1 MDEPSKAPTGLRAP
15 GKALWAAVASKYVL
29 TAGELEVLRQAVRTA
44 DEVDR
49 LEKAVRALPDLI
61 ITGSTGQPRAHPLL
75 SEVRSHRQLL
85 ERLCGSLN
93 LPDDN
98 QAVGLRGSS
107 RHTQKAARGRW
118 DSNQQVQPMKDAS

>member
-1 MDEPSKAPTGLRAP
+1 MDEPPKAPTGLRAP
-15 GKALWAAVASKYVL
+15 GKALWAAVVGKYVL

-49 LEKAVRALPDLI
+49 LEHAVRDLPDFVTI
-61 ITGSTGQPRAHPLL
+61 GSTGQPRAHPLL
-75 SEVRSHRQLL
+75 SEVRAHRQLL

-93 LPDDN
+93 LPDDD

-107 RHTQKAARGRW
+107 RHAQKAARGRW
-118 DSNQQVQPMKDAS
+118 DDNRVQVPIKDAS

>member
-1 MDEPSKAPTGLRAP
+1 MDQPPKAPTGLRAS
-15 GKALWAAVASKYVL
+15 GKALWAAVVGKYVL

-49 LEKAVRALPDLI
+49 LERAVRALPDFVTI
-61 ITGSTGQPRAHPLL
+61 GSTGQPRAHPLL
-75 SEVRSHRQLL
+75 SEVRAHRQLL

-93 LPDDN
+93 LPDDD

-107 RHTQKAARGRW
+107 RHAQKAARGRW
-118 DSNQQVQPMKDAS
+118 DDSRVQVPSKDAS

>member
-1 MDEPSKAPTGLRAP
+1 MDQPPKAPTGLRAP
-15 GKALWAAVASKYVL
+15 GKTLWAAVASKYVL

-49 LEKAVRALPDLI
+49 LERAVRALPDLI
-61 ITGSTGQPRAHPLL
+61 TPGSTGQPKAHPLL
-75 SEVRSHRQLL
+75 SEVRAHRQLL

-93 LPDDN
+93 LPDDD

-107 RHTQKAARGRW
+107 RHAQRAARGRW
-118 DSNQQVQPMKDAS
+118 DGNQAQPMKDAS

>member
-1 MDEPSKAPTGLRAP
+1 MDEPPKAPTGLRAP
-15 GKALWAAVASKYVL
+15 GKALWAAVVGKYVL

-49 LEKAVRALPDLI
+49 LERAVRALPEL
-61 ITGSTGQPRAHPLL
+61 TTVGSTGQPKAHPLL

-93 LPDDN
+93 LPDDD

-107 RHTQKAARGRW
+107 RHAQKAARGRW
-118 DSNQQVQPMKDAS
+118 DDNRVQVPMKDAS

>member
-1 MDEPSKAPTGLRAP
+1 MDQPPKAPTGLRAP
-15 GKALWAAVASKYVL
+15 GKALWAAVVGKYVL

-49 LEKAVRALPDLI
+49 LERAVRALPDFVTI
-61 ITGSTGQPRAHPLL
+61 GSTGQPRAHPLL
-75 SEVRSHRQLL
+75 SEVRAHRQLL

-93 LPDDN
+93 LPDDD

-107 RHTQKAARGRW
+107 RHAQKAARGRW
-118 DSNQQVQPMKDAS
+118 DDNRVQVPIKDAS